1 MGVAGGGSLPSRGTC
16 HGGKGLGAEGNLRA
30 MRAVCAAQGCAQ
42 HMVLPGERGAIP
54 ILPVLG
60 WKQHSQKSRAA
71 LACAPSSK
79 ESIASALPVG

>member
-1 MGVAGGGSLPSRGTC
+1 MGAAGGGSLPSQGTC
-16 HGGKGLGAEGNLRA
+16 HGKKGWGQREPACNE
-30 MRAVCAAQGCAQ
+30 GCAQ
-42 HMVLPGERGAIP
+42 HMALRGERGVIP

>member
-1 MGVAGGGSLPSRGTC
+1 MGAAGGGLLPSQGTC
-16 HGGKGLGAEGNLRA
+16 HGGKGWGQRGICVQRGLCALHMALR
-30 MRAVCAAQGCAQ
+30 
-42 HMVLPGERGAIP
+42 GERGAIP

-60 WKQHSQKSRAA
+60 WKQHSQKSQAA